1 MLRRSLYPVLI
12 LGMVAILAAVA
23 LQGYYLYHAY
33 DLKDRAFRRQVEVAL
48 MGVADGFEELNNTL
62 VPDVALINRVAEDYY
77 VVNLNSAIDAE
88 DLEYLLQRELAAAGV
103 HEAFEYGVYDCYGDQ
118 MVYGD
123 YVGFDDGEEPDL
135 AGLDPLPTY
144 DEFIYYFG
152 VRFPEHRA
160 SIITSLGTSGA
171 LAGVLIVTILFF
183 AYASFVLV
191 RQQQLSE
198 MQRDFINNMTHEFK
212 TPISTIKVASG
223 VLSRAPVVQAD
234 ARLARYA
241 DIVERQNE
249 RLTAQVEKVLQLARM
264 ERDRFRIQPEE
275 TRLDT
280 LVAEACEG
288 ARAKVEA
295 GGGTFDLVLG
305 APERVVEA
313 DRLHFTGAL
322 AALLDNAVKYSPGT
336 PRVSVRTERLVD
348 GTDRVT
354 VADRGVGIPAEHRS
368 RVFEKFFRVPTGDV
382 HDVKGFG
389 LGLFYVGGVCRA
401 HGFELSIDPERVDGT
416 AFRIDIPPAQ
426 RASDAP
432 FWRKLKTRI
441 FGPAKSPAWTQA

>member
-1 MLRRSLYPVLI
+1 MRRNSLYPVLI

-23 LQGYYLYHAY
+23 LQGYYLYNAY

-48 MGVADGFEELNNTL
+48 MGVADGFEELSNAL

-77 VVNLNSAIDAE
+77 VVNLNSAIQAD

-103 HEAFEYGVYDCYGDQ
+103 HEDFEFGIYDCYTDE

-123 YVGFDDGEEPDL
+123 YVGFDGEGPERE
-135 AGLDPLPTY
+135 AVEPLPTY

-152 VRFPEHRA
+152 VRFPEHRT
-160 SIITSLGTSGA
+160 SLITSLGTSGA
-171 LAGVLIVTILFF
+171 LAAVLIVTIVFF
-183 AYASFVLV
+183 AYASWLLV

-223 VLSRAPVVQAD
+223 VLSRAKVVQDD

-264 ERDRFRIQPEE
+264 ERDRFRIKPEAMS
-275 TRLDT
+275 LDA

-295 GGGTFDLVLG
+295 QGGTFDLVLG
-305 APERVVEA
+305 SPERTVMA

-322 AALLDNAVKYSPGT
+322 AALLDNAVKYSPGV
-336 PRVSVRTERLVD
+336 PQVSVRSERLVD

-401 HGFELSIDPERVDGT
+401 HGFELSIDPDRAEGT
-416 AFRIDIPPAQ
+416 AFRIDIPPA
-426 RASDAP
+426 RAGREGS
-432 FWRKLKTRI
+432 FWGKLRTRI
-441 FGPAKSPAWTQA
+441 FGPDKAPAWTQA

>member
-1 MLRRSLYPVLI
+1 MRRNSLYPVLI

-23 LQGYYLYHAY
+23 LQGYYLYNAY

-48 MGVADGFEELNNTL
+48 MGVADGFEALNNTL

-77 VVNLNSAIDAE
+77 VVNLNATIDTE

-103 HEAFEYGVYDCYGDQ
+103 HEDFEYGIYDCYTDR

-123 YVGFDDGEEPDL
+123 YVGFDGPVPD
-135 AGLDPLPTY
+135 AGDLEALPTY

-152 VRFPEHRA
+152 VRFPEHRG
-160 SIITSLGTSGA
+160 SILTSLGTSGA
-171 LAGVLIVTILFF
+171 LAAVLIVTIVFF
-183 AYASFVLV
+183 AYASWILV

-223 VLSRAPVVQAD
+223 VLSRAEAVQSD
-234 ARLARYA
+234 KRLARYA
-241 DIVERQNE
+241 DIVEKQNE

-264 ERDRFRIQPEE
+264 ERDRFKLQTEPRS
-275 TRLDT
+275 LDAF
-280 LVAEACEG
+280 VAEACEG

-295 GGGTFDLVLG
+295 RGGTFDLVLG
-305 APERVVEA
+305 APERTILA
-313 DRLHFTGAL
+313 DRLHFTGAM
-322 AALLDNAVKYSPGT
+322 AALLDNAIKYSPET
-336 PRVSVRTERLVD
+336 PQVSVRTERLGD

-354 VADRGVGIPAEHRS
+354 IADRGVGIPEEHRS

-401 HGFELSIDPERVDGT
+401 HGFELSIDPTRAEGT
-416 AFRIDIPPAQ
+416 AFRIDIPAAGPAGE
-426 RASDAP
+426 AS